1 LKNFKYLNFGMKY
14 LFITLFFIIQYP
26 VLYTKIMT
34 YVYYNQL
41 IDEISL
47 IDHDT
52 NFRYVYLSDNLGN
65 EML

>member
-1 LKNFKYLNFGMKY
+1 MKY

-52 NFRYVYLSDNLGN
+52 NFRHVYLSDNLGN